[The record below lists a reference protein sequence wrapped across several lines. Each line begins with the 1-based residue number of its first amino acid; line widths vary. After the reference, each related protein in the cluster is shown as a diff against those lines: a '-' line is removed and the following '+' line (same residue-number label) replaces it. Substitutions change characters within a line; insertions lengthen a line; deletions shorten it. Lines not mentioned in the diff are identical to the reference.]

1 MQSVKTRMICL
12 LLTVLYICLW
22 SNLSLFATSGI
33 LNTLRN
39 LYTCV
44 QYGIL
49 CPINNLNI
57 RIKTEPVTVGAD
69 PTVQCKC
76 MSGFCTVLVSV
87 LVRIT
92 LPLLFRLSLVRFFL
106 RRFRFIWV
114 SAQKKIPHEATDM
127 NTMFSGPVCHMWPTE
142 RKYIFCA
149 MPQGRWR
156 HFLPHHYSEPIIHR
170 VVRPLLSLMKP
181 LRHSAHLK
189 NKNSTLSLEPH
200 RKNAHLMWLTKKIKK
215 LNAKV
220 ANFALKGQCQ
230 EIFGTL
236 F

>member
-1 MQSVKTRMICL
+1 MQVNVWFLCHIYC
-12 LLTVLYICLW
+12 TVLY
-22 SNLSLFATSGI
+22 
-33 LNTLRN
+33 
-39 LYTCV
+39 
-44 QYGIL
+44 
-49 CPINNLNI
+49 
-57 RIKTEPVTVGAD
+57 
-69 PTVQCKC
+69 
-76 MSGFCTVLVSV
+76 CTVLVSV

-200 RKNAHLMWLTKKIKK
+200 RKNAHLMWLTKKIEKI
-215 LNAKV
+215 NAKV

-236 F
+236 FIKKTPTANWAPYEQTVLRYFLFSRRYSRKMCVHVVNDYADIVSA

>member
-1 MQSVKTRMICL
+1 MYSCVLRCL
-12 LLTVLYICLW
+12 C
-22 SNLSLFATSGI
+22 SSG
-33 LNTLRN
+33 
-39 LYTCV
+39 YHWYDFV
-44 QYGIL
+44 
-49 CPINNLNI
+49 
-57 RIKTEPVTVGAD
+57 
-69 PTVQCKC
+69 
-76 MSGFCTVLVSV
+76 
-87 LVRIT
+87 
-92 LPLLFRLSLVRFFL
+92 L

-200 RKNAHLMWLTKKIKK
+200 RKNAHLMWLTKIIKK

-236 F
+236 FIKKNYHCQLGPIWTNGFAIFFIFEKIFAKNVCPRSQRLCGHRVSVVKNYADIVSE

>member
-1 MQSVKTRMICL
+1 
-12 LLTVLYICLW
+12 
-22 SNLSLFATSGI
+22 
-33 LNTLRN
+33 
-39 LYTCV
+39 
-44 QYGIL
+44 
-49 CPINNLNI
+49 
-57 RIKTEPVTVGAD
+57 
-69 PTVQCKC
+69 
-76 MSGFCTVLVSV
+76 MSGFCAIYTVLYCTRKCTRAYYVASALPAITGTILFCEDSDLFGSV
-87 LVRIT
+87 R
-92 LPLLFRLSLVRFFL
+92 R
-106 RRFRFIWV
+106 RRFLMRLL
-114 SAQKKIPHEATDM
+114 
-127 NTMFSGPVCHMWPTE
+127 TMFSGPVCHMWPTE

-200 RKNAHLMWLTKKIKK
+200 RKNAHLMWLTKIIKK

-236 F
+236 FIKKNYHCQLGPIWTNGFAIFFIFEKIFAKNVCPRSQRLCGHRVSVVKNYADIVSE